1 MAVKTKRNLLVWFE
15 EVGAKDVAD
24 VGGKNANLGEMI
36 RELKNKGIPVPDGFA
51 TTSAAYKA
59 FLEANSLT
67 EKIDAEIRDYREK
80 RKKLHEVG
88 EAIRQMFAE
97 AEFPD
102 DLADS
107 IKASYRELGKRYK
120 TDRVNVAVRSSG
132 TAEDLPEA
140 SFAGQQETFLNITGE
155 RALLEACKKC
165 YASLFTD
172 RSISYRED
180 KGFAHK
186 KIALSIGVQKMVR
199 SDRAAAGVI
208 FTLDPDT
215 GFRKVV
221 VVTGSWGLGES
232 VVQGQV
238 TPDEFMV
245 FKPLLGKPGLHPI
258 ISRTLG
264 AKEHKI
270 IYSKGR
276 TATTKNVVTT
286 KQEQSSFCLSD
297 REVLELAGWAAV
309 IEGHYEHPMDIE
321 WAKDGELDKLFIVQ
335 ARPETVQ
342 SQKKAT
348 AMKTYELQERGEIL
362 LTGLSIGEAIATGKA
377 QIIKDASEIDRFK
390 SGSIL
395 VTGMTDPDWE
405 PIMKMAAGIV
415 TDHGGRT
422 SHAAI
427 VSRELGIPAVVGTE
441 EATRTLKDGQ
451 EITLSCAE
459 GDEGHIYKGI
469 LKFKAADVDL
479 EKVPETH
486 TKVLMN
492 ISSPAGA
499 FRWWQLPVQGIGL
512 ARLEFTI
519 GTVIR
524 IHPMALVH
532 FDHLKDKAAKR
543 EIEKMT
549 QGYEDKAEYFVH
561 HLSEGIA
568 KIAASRYP
576 LPVIVRTSDFKT
588 NEYAS
593 LIGGREFEPEE
604 ANPMLGFRGA
614 SRYYSDRYREGFALE
629 CRALKRVREE
639 MGFTNVVVMI
649 PFCRT
654 PEEAGK
660 VLEVLAENGL
670 KRGENGLDVYVM
682 AEIPTNIIL
691 AEVFAEHFDGFSIG
705 SNDLTQLT
713 LGVDRD
719 STDLAYLFDERNQ
732 AVKNSISW
740 LIKSAHKMKRKVG
753 LCGQAPS
760 DHPDFAAFLVE
771 AGIDTISVNPDSVL
785 PVIQKVAE
793 TEKKGRKS

>member
-1 MAVKTKRNLLVWFE
+1 MAVKVKEKHLVWLE
-15 EVGAKDVAD
+15 EVGTKDVAE

-36 RELKNKGIPVPDGFA
+36 RELKDKGIPVPDGFA
-51 TTSAAYKA
+51 TTAAAYREFLKA
-59 FLEANSLT
+59 NQLS
-67 EKIDAEIRDYREK
+67 EKIEAEIEAYRNNK
-80 RKKLHEVG
+80 KKLHEVG
-88 EAIRQMFAE
+88 EAIRRMFDN
-97 AEFPD
+97 AEFPPA
-102 DLADS
+102 LAES

-120 TDRVNVAVRSSG
+120 TDEVNVAVRSSG

-155 RALLEACKKC
+155 KALLEACKKC

-172 RSISYRED
+172 RSINYRED

-199 SDRAAAGVI
+199 SDKASAGVI

-215 GFRKVV
+215 GFRKVI

-245 FKPLLGKPGLHPI
+245 FKPLLEKEKLLPI
-258 ISRTLG
+258 ISRSLG

-270 IYSKGR
+270 VYSKGR
-276 TATTKNVVTT
+276 TAAVKNVATT
-286 KQEQSSFCLSD
+286 KQERSSFCLSD
-297 REVLELAGWAAV
+297 KEVLKLARWAEI
-309 IEGHYEHPMDIE
+309 IENHYEHPMDIE
-321 WAKDGELDKLFIVQ
+321 WAKDGELDRLFIVQ

-348 AMKTYELQERGEIL
+348 ALKTYELQEKGEVL
-362 LTGLSIGEAIATGKA
+362 LTGLSVGQAIATGKA

-390 SGSIL
+390 DGSIL

-405 PIMKMAAGIV
+405 PIMKRSAGII

-441 EATRTLKDGQ
+441 EATKTLKDGQ

-459 GDEGHIYKGI
+459 GDEGYVYKGI
-469 LKFKAADVDL
+469 LKYKSADVDL

-486 TKVLMN
+486 TQVLMN

-499 FRWWQLPVQGIGL
+499 LRWWQLPCKGIGL
-512 ARLEFTI
+512 ARMEFTI

-532 FDHLKDKAAKR
+532 FDQIEDGKAKQQ
-543 EIEKMT
+543 IEKMT
-549 QGYEDKAEYFVH
+549 RDYEDKSEYFVH

-568 KIAASRYP
+568 QIAASRYP

-593 LIGGREFEPEE
+593 LIGGAQFEPEE
-604 ANPMLGFRGA
+604 SNPMLGFRGA

-639 MGFTNVVVMI
+639 MGFTNVIVMI

-654 PEEAGK
+654 PEEARK
-660 VLEVLAENGL
+660 VLEVLGENGL
-670 KRGENGLDVYVM
+670 KRGENGLEVYVM

-691 AEVFAEHFDGFSIG
+691 AGQFAEHFDGFSIG

-719 STDLAYLFDERNQ
+719 SSELAYLFDERNQ
-732 AVKNSISW
+732 AVKDSISH
-740 LIKSAHKMKRKVG
+740 LIESAHKKKRKVG

-760 DHPDFAAFLVE
+760 DHPEFAAFLVK

-785 PVIQKVAE
+785 PVIEKVAAA
-793 TEKKGRKS
+793 EKKE